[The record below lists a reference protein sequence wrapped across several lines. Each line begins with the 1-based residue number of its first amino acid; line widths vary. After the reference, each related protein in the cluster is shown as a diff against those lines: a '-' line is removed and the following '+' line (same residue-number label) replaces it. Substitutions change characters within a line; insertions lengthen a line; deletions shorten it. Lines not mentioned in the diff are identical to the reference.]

1 MLDLWTRIVELVD
14 AGGWI
19 MPFLI
24 GLAALGWYTLAARWL
39 HLSSRLVSQAKTDIA
54 HNQELPGAAELVVAE
69 FKAKLPRYRDI
80 VRTVAVIAPL
90 AGLLGTVGGM
100 IETFKGLASMEL
112 FTQSGGVAGGISE
125 ALLTTQM
132 GLAVAVP
139 TIIIGRLLDRREN
152 LLRGRLDQLRIH
164 TAESTS

>member
-1 MLDLWTRIVELVD
+1 MLDLWDGICRLID
-14 AGGWI
+14 AGGWV
-19 MPFLI
+19 MPFLVGMA
-24 GLAALGWYTLAARWL
+24 GLSWYAVTARWL
-39 HLSSRLVSQAKTDIA
+39 HLRSGLLGEARSAVLAVRHV
-54 HNQELPGAAELVVAE
+54 PGAAELAITE
-69 FKAKLPRYRDI
+69 AKAKLPKYRDV
-80 VRTVAVIAPL
+80 VRSLAVIAPL

-139 TIIIGRLLDRREN
+139 TIIIGRLLEQRERA
-152 LLRGRLDQLRIH
+152 LAGRLDQLR
-164 TAESTS
+164 TLAFSEAS